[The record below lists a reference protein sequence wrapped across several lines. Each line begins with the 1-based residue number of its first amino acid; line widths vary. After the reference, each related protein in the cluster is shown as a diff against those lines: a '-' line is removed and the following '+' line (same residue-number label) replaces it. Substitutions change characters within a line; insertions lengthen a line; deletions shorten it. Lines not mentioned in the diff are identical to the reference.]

1 LSHKKATLAPLAFL
15 AFLALLASP
24 LALSAQRPQRRGTPP
39 RTTTPTA
46 TARTAAPG
54 VEVTARDMTLLVDGL
69 NFQPQQIAQLSGSA
83 DERRKFSLDLARM
96 LASAEEAKAAGYLSR
111 PELKLQTDLA
121 RAFVIAQTY
130 FQRQR
135 EAGATAPEQ
144 VITPA
149 EIEAFLKEPATAANL
164 EAFLADYAKN
174 GPNRG
179 ASLTEAQRKELSQ
192 HYGRVMVAMRKGI
205 AAGLERERRT
215 QVTVMFQQA
224 RLLAGAYAKDITARA
239 KATDAEIDAYVA
251 SHPELDTKAS
261 REKIETLLRRARS
274 GESFESL
281 ANEATE
287 DPSGKGRGGDL
298 GWFGRGQMVKPF
310 EEAAFALKEGEVSGV
325 VETVFGYHIIKVD
338 ERRAQTAPGGA
349 AANDQVRARHIL
361 IRYNSAPRSPNSPP
375 MAPRDTARQAV
386 EEEKRKRV
394 LDEVIA
400 RRRIRVAEDY
410 PVGPEAAK
418 AAAAA
423 AAAQPATQSRGA
435 ATGAAGATK
444 TTPRSTTTP
453 AAPKRGAARK
463 PRG

>member
-1 LSHKKATLAPLAFL
+1 LSHKKAI
-15 AFLALLASP
+15 LASLAVLLLP
-24 LALSAQRPQRRGTPP
+24 VALSAQRPQRRPAPP
-39 RTTTPTA
+39 RTPA
-46 TARTAAPG
+46 GQAAPARTAAAAG
-54 VEVTARDMTLLVDGL
+54 IEVTARDMTLLVDGL
-69 NFQPQQIAQLSGSA
+69 NFQPQQIAQLSGSP

-96 LASAEEAKAAGYLSR
+96 LAAAEEAKAAGYLSR
-111 PELKLQTDLA
+111 PELKLQTELA

-130 FQRQR
+130 FQRQQK
-135 EAGATAPEQ
+135 AGATGPEQ
-144 VITPA
+144 VVTPA
-149 EIEAFLKEPATAANL
+149 EIEAFLKEPATPANL
-164 EAFLADYAKN
+164 ETFLADYSKN

-179 ASLTEAQRKELSQ
+179 AALTEAQRKELSQ

-215 QVTVMFQQA
+215 QVVVMFQQA
-224 RLLAGAYAKDITARA
+224 RLLAGAYAKEMSARA

-251 SHPELDTKAS
+251 AHPEFDTKAS
-261 REKIETLLRRARS
+261 RQKIETLLRRARS
-274 GESFESL
+274 GESFDAL

-310 EEAAFALKEGEVSGV
+310 EDAAFALKEGEVSGV
-325 VETVFGYHIIKVD
+325 VETVFGYHIIKLE

-349 AANDQVRARHIL
+349 SANEQVRARHIL

-410 PVGPEAAK
+410 PVGPEAA

-423 AAAQPATQSRGA
+423 APAPAGTEGRGTA
-435 ATGAAGATK
+435 SPSAGATK
-444 TTPRSTTTP
+444 TTRTT
-453 AAPKRGAARK
+453 AAPKRPATKKRK
-463 PRG
+463 G